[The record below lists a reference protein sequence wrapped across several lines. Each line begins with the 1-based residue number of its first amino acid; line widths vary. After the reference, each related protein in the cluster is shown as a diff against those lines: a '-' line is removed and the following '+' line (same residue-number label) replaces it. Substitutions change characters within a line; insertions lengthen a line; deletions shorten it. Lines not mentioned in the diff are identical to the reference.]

1 MTTVK
6 WVVQRWILET
16 SLEEKIPRREDVRW
30 HALRNELPVSYDG
43 TAFWSAQVIT
53 CTSGTRKALEV

>member
-6 WVVQRWILET
+6 WVVQSWMLEA
-16 SLEEKIPRREDVRW
+16 SLEEKIPRWEDVSW
-30 HALRNELPVSYDG
+30 HALHNELPVSDGG
-43 TAFWSAQVIT
+43 TAFWSAQVLT